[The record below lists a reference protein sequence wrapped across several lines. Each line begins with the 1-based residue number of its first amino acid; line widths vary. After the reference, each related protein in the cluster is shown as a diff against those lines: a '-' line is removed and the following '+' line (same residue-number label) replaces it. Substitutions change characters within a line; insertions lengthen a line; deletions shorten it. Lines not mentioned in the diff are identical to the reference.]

1 MKIVTET
8 YKCDRCA
15 KEFKPSLLKPL
26 NVLYVQRRA
35 CRCISFNPVYKDKS
49 EWGMRREFEL
59 CRECAESL
67 TEWYK
72 SGLAEG
78 GKSI

>member
-15 KEFKPSLLKPL
+15 KEFKPYLLKSYSF
-26 NVLYVQRRA
+26 LYVQRPT
-35 CRCISFNPVYKDKS
+35 CRKISFHPAYNGVAGWSK
-49 EWGMRREFEL
+49 RQEFEL
-59 CRECAESL
+59 CRECVESL
-67 TEWYK
+67 TEWYE
-72 SGLAEG
+72 SGLVEG